1 MSWPRFF
8 PRLGSILVIVSGL
21 IVTAWS
27 GAAIAQVEPPPD
39 NGASDW
45 FEIGQSVS
53 GRPLLATRLGTGER
67 RIAMLGGIHGGW
79 ERNTERL
86 VLAALDHFRMNSS
99 EIPANVSIYFIPSLN
114 PDGLAAGSDRESA
127 WNARGVDLNRN
138 FDTQN
143 WSADSTGRVGGR
155 YGPTGRRPGAGGSAP
170 FSEPESV
177 ALRDFVLASGL
188 TAALSY
194 HSGIVSVTARDGGG
208 IGTPLARRVAAITG
222 YPYVETWTEY
232 ELTGQLMD
240 WLDSVGVR
248 GIEID
253 LPDQQ
258 TIDWEQNLAAIRDVI
273 SIVAA
278 E

>member
-1 MSWPRFF
+1 MSWAQRFL
-8 PRLGSILVIVSGL
+8 RLGRTLVILSGL
-21 IVTAWS
+21 LVTAWS
-27 GAAIAQVEPPPD
+27 WTATAQVEPTAESGP
-39 NGASDW
+39 SDW

-53 GRPLLATRLGTGER
+53 GRPILASRLGTGER
-67 RIAMLGGIHGGW
+67 RVALLGGIHGGW
-79 ERNTERL
+79 ERNTQRL
-86 VLAALDHFRMNSS
+86 VLAAADHFRMNPR
-99 EIPANVSIYFIPSLN
+99 EIPANVSVYFIPSLN

-143 WSADSTGRVGGR
+143 WSADSAGRVGGR

-177 ALRDFVLASGL
+177 ALRDFALGSGI

-208 IGTPLARRVAAITG
+208 IGTPLALRVAATTG

-248 GIEID
+248 GVEID

-258 TIDWEQNLAAIRDVI
+258 TIDWEQNLEAIRDVI
-273 SIVAA
+273 SIVAV